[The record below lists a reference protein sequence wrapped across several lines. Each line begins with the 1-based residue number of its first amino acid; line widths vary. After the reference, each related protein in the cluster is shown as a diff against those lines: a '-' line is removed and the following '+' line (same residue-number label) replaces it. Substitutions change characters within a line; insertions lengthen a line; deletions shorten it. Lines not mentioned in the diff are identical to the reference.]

1 MAKLP
6 QIYKR
11 KFPVLRRA
19 KDRLRS
25 ILEKII
31 ENIEDRN
38 LVRARIR
45 KLRIKKLSSV
55 QRKAD
60 TNGWSAADALW
71 RCSDLIGARVVCNNI
86 EDVYRFRELLKER
99 LACPEDD
106 DFKVQDYISNPQDGG
121 YRALHVDFSL
131 DLSEHPLQRDRVP
144 CEVQIQSR
152 LQDAWAVLTHDD
164 IYKQP
169 ELPEDLRAR
178 AKDIAEVLAAAD
190 KIASDIRSR
199 AMREMSIPSYPPDM
213 RRVSR
218 EGLVY
223 SFKDV
228 FGRSPGDHVIRLA
241 LAHCDRLHITTLEE
255 FPKILG
261 RPAFRASVEK
271 AYRSILWL
279 GIGNETLFL
288 AALCALAKNDDEAI
302 AWAEEE
308 ARREW
313 REIDQLATRT
323 MLSSLPAT
331 LEDLIEKLEDTRSR
345 PDNEEYAEE
354 WAKALGATRA
364 CTTCGETIVQPSSF
378 AEAAVDH
385 YSDSEMDADDAHER
399 IENAVRSSGVEIGGF
414 EEGNLCGYH
423 SEQAAKD
430 D

>member
-1 MAKLP
+1 MAKLS
-6 QIYKR
+6 QIYKSKR
-11 KFPVLRRA
+11 PVLRRA
-19 KDRLRS
+19 RDRLRS

-31 ENIEDRN
+31 ENIEDRK
-38 LVRARIR
+38 LVRAQIR
-45 KLRIKKLSSV
+45 RLRIKKLSSV
-55 QRKAD
+55 QEKAD

-99 LACPEDD
+99 LARPGDD

-121 YRALHVDFSL
+121 YRALHVDFML

-199 AMREMSIPSYPPDM
+199 AMREMSSPAHQPDM
-213 RRVSR
+213 RRVSA
-218 EGLVY
+218 EGLAY
-223 SFKDV
+223 SFRDV
-228 FGRSPGDHVIRLA
+228 FGRSPHAYVVRLA
-241 LAHCDRLHITTLEE
+241 LNLCGRLHITTLKK
-255 FPKILG
+255 FPKLLA
-261 RPAFRASVEK
+261 RPEFRASVAE

-279 GIGNETLFL
+279 GIGNENVFL
-288 AALCALAKNDDEAI
+288 AALYALAKNDDEAI

-313 REIDQLATRT
+313 HEIEQSAMRE
-323 MLSSLPAT
+323 MLSSLPDT
-331 LEDLIEKLEDTRSR
+331 LEDLIEALEDPRGE
-345 PDNEEYAEE
+345 PDIET
-354 WAKALGATRA
+354 WADALGATSA
-364 CTTCGETIVQPSSF
+364 CTTCGETIVQPFSF
-378 AEAAVDH
+378 AEAVVYH
-385 YSDSEMDADDAHER
+385 YGASEAEADDAHER

-414 EEGNLCGYH
+414 EEGNLCAYH

>member
-19 KDRLRS
+19 RDRLRS

-31 ENIEDRN
+31 ENIEDRK
-38 LVRARIR
+38 LVRAQIR
-45 KLRIKKLSSV
+45 RLRIKKLSSV
-55 QRKAD
+55 QEKAD

-106 DFKVQDYISNPQDGG
+106 DFKVQDYIIAPKEGG
-121 YRALHVDFSL
+121 YRAIHVNLRLHFGE
-131 DLSEHPLQRDRVP
+131 DLSNSNPVP

-178 AKDIAEVLAAAD
+178 AKDIAEVLAVAD

-199 AMREMSIPSYPPDM
+199 AMREIPSPAHQPDM
-213 RRVSR
+213 RRVSV
-218 EGLVY
+218 EGLAY
-223 SFKDV
+223 SFKHV
-228 FGRSPGDHVIRLA
+228 FGRSPGDYEVRLA
-241 LAHCDRLHITTLEE
+241 LDHCDRLHITTLEE

-261 RPAFRASVEK
+261 RPEFRDSVEN
-271 AYRSILWL
+271 AYRSILWV
-279 GIGNETLFL
+279 GIENATLFL
-288 AALCALAKNDDEAI
+288 AALYALAKNDDEAI

-308 ARREW
+308 ARRER
-313 REIDQLATRT
+313 REMEQSAMRE
-323 MLSSLPAT
+323 MHSSLPHT
-331 LEDLIEKLEDTRSR
+331 LEDLIAELEDPRDE
-345 PDNEEYAEE
+345 PDIET
-354 WAKALGATRA
+354 WAFALGATSGCMICR
-364 CTTCGETIVQPSSF
+364 EIIVQPSSF
-378 AEAAVDH
+378 AEAVVDH
-385 YSDSEMDADDAHER
+385 YGVSGAEADDASAR

-414 EEGNLCGYH
+414 DEGNLCAYH

>member
-11 KFPVLRRA
+11 KLPALLRA

-25 ILEKII
+25 ILEKVIAT
-31 ENIEDRN
+31 IEDRK
-38 LVRARIR
+38 LVRANIR
-45 KLRIKKLSSV
+45 RLRIKKLSSV

-60 TNGWSAADALW
+60 KNGWSVEEALW

-99 LACPEDD
+99 LDSPGADN
-106 DFKVQDYISNPQDGG
+106 FKVQDYISDPQDGG
-121 YRALHVDFSL
+121 YRALHVDFRL
-131 DLSEHPLQRDRVP
+131 DLGECPSRRERIP

-169 ELPEDLRAR
+169 DIPEDLRAR

-199 AMREMSIPSYPPDM
+199 AMREMSFPAHPPDM

-218 EGLVY
+218 AGLVY
-223 SFKDV
+223 SFRFV
-228 FGRSPGDHVIRLA
+228 FGRSPGDYVIRLA
-241 LAHCDRLHITTLEE
+241 RDLCKRLHITTLEK
-255 FPKILG
+255 FPALLA
-261 RPAFRASVEK
+261 RSAFRDRVEK

-279 GIGNETLFL
+279 GMGNENVFL
-288 AALCALAKNDDEAI
+288 AALYALAKDDDKAI
-302 AWAEEE
+302 KWAEEE
-308 ARREW
+308 AHRERCEIEQSAM
-313 REIDQLATRT
+313 RE
-323 MLSSLPAT
+323 MLSSLPDT
-331 LEDLIEKLEDTRSR
+331 LEHLIAELEDPYGE
-345 PDNEEYAEE
+345 PDIETWAE
-354 WAKALGATRA
+354 ALEATGA
-364 CTTCGETIVQPSSF
+364 CTMCGTTIVQPFSF
-378 AEAAVDH
+378 AEAVVYH
-385 YSDSEMDADDAHER
+385 YGASEAEADDAHER
-399 IENAVRSSGVEIGGF
+399 IESAVRSSGVEIGGY
-414 EEGNLCGYH
+414 EEGNLCAYH

>member
-6 QIYKR
+6 QLYKR
-11 KFPVLRRA
+11 KLPVLRRA

-25 ILEKII
+25 ILEKVIAT
-31 ENIEDRN
+31 IEDRK
-38 LVRARIR
+38 LVRAKIR
-45 KLRIKKLSSV
+45 RLRIKKLSSV

-60 TNGWSAADALW
+60 KNGWSAEDALW

-86 EDVYRFRELLKER
+86 EDVYRFAELLKER
-99 LACPEDD
+99 LASPGDD
-106 DFKVQDYISNPQDGG
+106 LEIQDYIKKPQDGG
-121 YRALHVDFSL
+121 YRALHVNLRL

-169 ELPEDLRAR
+169 ALPEDLRAR

-199 AMREMSIPSYPPDM
+199 AMREMSIPAHQPDM

-218 EGLVY
+218 QGLVY

-228 FGRSPGDHVIRLA
+228 FGRSPGDYVIRLA
-241 LAHCDRLHITTLEE
+241 RDLCERLHITTLEE
-255 FPKILG
+255 FPALLA
-261 RPAFRASVEK
+261 RPEFRDRVEK

-279 GIGNETLFL
+279 GIGNENVFL
-288 AALCALAKNDDEAI
+288 AALYALAKGDDQAI

-308 ARREW
+308 ARRER
-313 REIDQLATRT
+313 REIEQSAMRE
-323 MLSSLPAT
+323 MLSSLPDT
-331 LEDLIEKLEDTRSR
+331 LRDLIEELADPRGE
-345 PDNEEYAEE
+345 PDIET
-354 WAKALGATRA
+354 WADALGATRA
-364 CTTCGETIVQPSSF
+364 CMTCGETIVQPFSF
-378 AEAAVDH
+378 AEAVVYH
-385 YSDSEMDADDAHER
+385 YGASEAEADDAHER
-399 IENAVRSSGVEIGGF
+399 IENAVRSSGVEIGGY
-414 EEGNLCGYH
+414 EEGNLCAYH